1 MSLDFKSIQPVP
13 LSTHLIDIVLNDTQ
27 CRTPTVIHP
36 QFSIHK
42 ITSFYMRKVKHTAAE
57 FNMRLQLI
65 LTQFPQLEDIHPFYA
80 DLINVLYDRDHYKMA
95 LGHVNVI
102 NKVIQNTSKEFLKL
116 LKFGESAYRCKQLKK
131 SALGRM
137 ASAAKKLKGSLEYL
151 EEVRQHMSR
160 LPSISLSTPTLLI
173 CGYPNVGKSSLIN
186 KMSRAKVEVQPY
198 AYTTKNLYVG
208 HFEHDGVGYQVIDT
222 PGLLD
227 NKLEDR
233 NTIEM
238 QSIVALAHIKALA
251 LFIIDVSESCGFS
264 VADQI
269 ALFNSLQPLIGAH
282 LIVLSKS
289 DVAKLES
296 IGPESKQLMVD
307 FLSGK
312 PYVEISTRCDY
323 NIEVLKKVAC
333 GMVEKKDKAPPKIF
347 QPEILRPKERPMLK
361 TRPEAQA
368 SSGEDYGFGGS
379 AAQQNADIHVPEFY
393 NGKNVLDV
401 LGLEVP
407 PELVIDRTY
416 DVLSKDMMQIKEE
429 IGHRRA
435 SKIREHQDKRRAS
448 LPERWKGKGRREE
461 FVPEVKMAEKPKA
474 ASKPVRIRPKI
485 ITKAPK
491 HLYRGRSKHGRRR

>member
-36 QFSIHK
+36 QFPIRK
-42 ITSFYMRKVKHTAAE
+42 IISFYMRKVKHTAAE
-57 FNMRLQLI
+57 FDMRLQMI

-116 LKFGESAYRCKQLKK
+116 LKYGESAYRCKQLKK

-160 LPSISLSTPTLLI
+160 LPSISLSTPTFLI

-186 KMSRAKVEVQPY
+186 KMSRARVEVQPY
-198 AYTTKNLYVG
+198 AFTTKNLYVG
-208 HFEHDGVGYQVIDT
+208 HFEQDGVEYQVIDT

-227 NKLEDR
+227 HKLEDR

-238 QSIVALAHIKALA
+238 QSIVALAHLKALA
-251 LFIIDVSESCGFS
+251 LFLIDVSESCGFS
-264 VADQI
+264 VSDQI
-269 ALFNSLQPLIGAH
+269 ALFNSLQSLIGRH
-282 LIVLSKS
+282 LIVLSKA
-289 DVAKLES
+289 DVAKIENLSLES
-296 IGPESKQLMVD
+296 RQAMEN
-307 FLSGK
+307 FLSNR

-323 NIEVLKKVAC
+323 NMEVLKTTAC
-333 GMVEKKDKAPPKIF
+333 GLVEKDDKEPPKLF
-347 QPEILRPKERPMLK
+347 KPEVLRPKEKPVLK
-361 TRPEAQA
+361 SIHNAQCET
-368 SSGEDYGFGGS
+368 SSS
-379 AAQQNADIHVPEFY
+379 AMHQNTDIHVPEFY
-393 NGKNVLDV
+393 NGKNVLDMI
-401 LGLEVP
+401 GLEVP
-407 PELVIDRTY
+407 SELVINRTY
-416 DVLSKDMMQIKEE
+416 DVLSREMMQVKVDIDN
-429 IGHRRA
+429 RRA
-435 SKIREHQDKRRAS
+435 AKIREHEDKKRAS
-448 LPERWKGKGRREE
+448 LPERWKGRGRREY
-461 FVPEVKMAEKPKA
+461 FVPEVKMKDKNRIPLKPE
-474 ASKPVRIRPKI
+474 RIVPKI